1 MECGPILRAVQKVI
15 RAKGSVQSA
24 KMFHYVPITVAASE
38 CGSLRLRSGDG
49 EKTGVGWG
57 RLCGARR
64 AYSSS
69 LVSHGSFVSEQGHIG
84 VVLSHRSGCSAQHR
98 SVWGQIKK
106 ERRSGSQSHLLFQ
119 KE

>member
-1 MECGPILRAVQKVI
+1 MECGPILRAVHKVI

-69 LVSHGSFVSEQGHIG
+69 LVSHGSSVSEQGHIG
-84 VVLSHRSGCSAQHR
+84 VVLSRRSDYSAQQR
-98 SVWGQIKK
+98 SVWEQK
-106 ERRSGSQSHLLFQ
+106 ERE
-119 KE
+119 KKW